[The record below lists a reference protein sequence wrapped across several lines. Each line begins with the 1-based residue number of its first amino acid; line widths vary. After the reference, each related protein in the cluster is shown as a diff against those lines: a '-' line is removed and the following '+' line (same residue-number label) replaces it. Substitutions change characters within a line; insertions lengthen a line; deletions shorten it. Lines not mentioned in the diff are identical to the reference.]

1 MMSTYTASNGKK
13 YSLASL
19 GIMTSTDYTEGGLLH
34 IKGDEDDTVYG
45 DSKNTLESMINE
57 DPNLVMEILTGITGN
72 LYDDLQKKMSTT
84 TLSSALTFYNDK
96 EMASQLSD
104 YKKSISE
111 WEVKLAAMEN
121 RYYSQFTAMEKAMA
135 KLKSQQNYFANMLG

>member
-1 MMSTYTASNGKK
+1 
-13 YSLASL
+13 
-19 GIMTSTDYTEGGLLH
+19 
-34 IKGDEDDTVYG
+34 
-45 DSKNTLESMINE
+45 
-57 DPNLVMEILTGITGN
+57 
-72 LYDDLQKKMSTT
+72 MSTT

-111 WEVKLAAMEN
+111 WEVKLAEMEN

-135 KLKSQQNYFANMLG
+135 KLNSQQNYFASMLG